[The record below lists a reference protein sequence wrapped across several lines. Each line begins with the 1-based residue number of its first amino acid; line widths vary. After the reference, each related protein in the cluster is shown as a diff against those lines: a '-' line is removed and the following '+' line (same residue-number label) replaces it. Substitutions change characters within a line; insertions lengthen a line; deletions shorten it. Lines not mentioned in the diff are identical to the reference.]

1 MRNIVKKENAKI
13 IETDTKHNFALYFPV
28 IKLNNWEDKD
38 GRIVLC
44 IKTNDPLKKF
54 LAWMVKKSPVT
65 RLELD
70 DRSSTVWKH
79 MDGSSTVYD
88 IARYMSET
96 YKEDVNDEL
105 YRLVT
110 YLKYIAKRGWI
121 IFKQYDITSSKT

>member
-1 MRNIVKKENAKI
+1 MENIKKKEKDA
-13 IETDTKHNFALYFPV
+13 KHNFALYIPE

-44 IKTNDPLKKF
+44 IKNNDPLKRF
-54 LAWMVKKSPVT
+54 FAWMVKKSPVT

-70 DRSSTVWKH
+70 DRCSTVWKH
-79 MDGSSTVYD
+79 MDGYATVYD

-96 YKEDVNDEL
+96 YKGDVNDEL

-121 IFKQYDITSSKT
+121 MFKQYDITSTKT